1 MRATWHFFWDIR
13 PDLFRWFFVSHVLWA
28 SPKFNRIWNQM
39 RCGKSAG
46 ANQERLV
53 LALTVLEITPRRKEK
68 MSMTLQM
75 VLSSWSG
82 SMATMQK
89 RHELCE
95 LCSCLTLFHCER
107 LSRVLFPC
115 VNFQIS
121 CGFVMKVEVGGPM
134 TCLILGKA
142 EAFNDVTFELSLAR
156 ECEGQFGTVSLL
168 NSLLRIIA
176 ACCGQAT
183 LKVPYALQLH
193 CSIFH
198 GCGILPSLLSWNF
211 NFVFLCTQLWV
222 LNGWKFNWLKV
233 RLTKISTDWKFN
245 CHEHQTMF
253 NSIQTSYQQVMSSQ
267 MKS

>member
-1 MRATWHFFWDIR
+1 MSCELRQNLTESEIKWDVANLLVPTKKGWCWHWQFWKSLHEGKKKCPWPCKWYCQVGLVQWPLCKKDTTYVSFAQAELGGTVR
-13 PDLFRWFFVSHVLWA
+13 GWVEFCSHVSTSRYHVGLWW
-28 SPKFNRIWNQM
+28 KL
-39 RCGKSAG
+39 K
-46 ANQERLV
+46 
-53 LALTVLEITPRRKEK
+53 LEAQWPVWFWVK
-68 MSMTLQM
+68 L
-75 VLSSWSG
+75 
-82 SMATMQK
+82 
-89 RHELCE
+89 
-95 LCSCLTLFHCER
+95 R
-107 LSRVLFPC
+107 LS
-115 VNFQIS
+115 
-121 CGFVMKVEVGGPM
+121 MM
-134 TCLILGKA
+134 H
-142 EAFNDVTFELSLAR
+142 VTFELSLAR

-198 GCGILPSLLSWNF
+198 GCVILPSLLSWNF
-211 NFVFLCTQLWV
+211 NFVFLCTQLWL

>member
-1 MRATWHFFWDIR
+1 MTVRGWVEFCFHVSTSSYHV
-13 PDLFRWFFVSHVLWA
+13 DLWWKL
-28 SPKFNRIWNQM
+28 K
-39 RCGKSAG
+39 
-46 ANQERLV
+46 
-53 LALTVLEITPRRKEK
+53 LEAQWPVCFYVK
-68 MSMTLQM
+68 L
-75 VLSSWSG
+75 
-82 SMATMQK
+82 
-89 RHELCE
+89 
-95 LCSCLTLFHCER
+95 R
-107 LSRVLFPC
+107 LSMVH
-115 VNFQIS
+115 
-121 CGFVMKVEVGGPM
+121 
-134 TCLILGKA
+134 
-142 EAFNDVTFELSLAR
+142 VTYELPLAR
-156 ECEGQFGTVSLL
+156 ECEGQFDTVSLL

-198 GCGILPSLLSWNF
+198 GCVILPSLLSWNF
-211 NFVFLCTQLWV
+211 NFVFLCTQLWL